1 MTLPNR
7 VSIKFTSPNG
17 AYGFYRKLRRAL
29 GREGERQVFV
39 ERGEQSYLLLLFG
52 DTGRI
57 NSFGWGGDF
66 RTDINTARYDFSGP
80 ESRDKRFALMDVL
93 NEAIRDQA

>member
-7 VSIKFTSPNG
+7 VSIKFTSPGG
-17 AYGFYRKLRRAL
+17 AYGFYRKLCRAL
-29 GREGERQVFV
+29 GRAGGGHVFAEG
-39 ERGEQSYLLLLFG
+39 GGQSYLLLLFD

-57 NSFGWGGDF
+57 NSFAWGCDF
-66 RTDINTARYDFSGP
+66 RTDRNTARYDFSGP